1 MVETETT
8 TETQR
13 TQRLHR
19 EKQILMPKDAH
30 EMNESEVR
38 SRIITLGFG
47 GDERLFIAF
56 YRKLQQGLPEGTGIV
71 LRGSV
76 VTNQRHE
83 DGQPFDSL
91 GKGTSDLDV
100 TLVGSKVME
109 AWSSDAYYIPG
120 MHTKPLCDKD
130 PEIAPSLKELR
141 ESLQT
146 LVGRPVNFQ
155 ATSSLV
161 LYGRDVLFGETYFVV
176 VPSGEN
182 A

>member
-1 MVETETT
+1 MT
-8 TETQR
+8 
-13 TQRLHR
+13 
-19 EKQILMPKDAH
+19 KDPY
-30 EMNESEVR
+30 EMKESEIR
-38 SRIITLGFG
+38 SRIVTLAFG

-76 VTNQRHE
+76 VTNKRHE
-83 DGQPFDSL
+83 DGAPFDS
-91 GKGTSDLDV
+91 KGTSTSDLDV

-109 AWSSDAYYIPG
+109 AWNSDAYYIPG
-120 MHTKPLCDKD
+120 LHTKPLGDKD
-130 PEIAPSLKELR
+130 PDIAPSLNSLR
-141 ESLQT
+141 ESVQK

-161 LYGRDVLFGETYFVV
+161 LYGRDVLFGEPYYVV
-176 VPSGEN
+176 VPSGED

>member
-1 MVETETT
+1 
-8 TETQR
+8 
-13 TQRLHR
+13 
-19 EKQILMPKDAH
+19 MPKDAH
-30 EMNESEVR
+30 EMSESEIR
-38 SRIITLGFG
+38 SRIVTLAFG

-83 DGQPFDSL
+83 DGGPYDSR

-100 TLVGSKVME
+100 TLVGSKVMQL
-109 AWSSDAYYIPG
+109 WDSSAYYIPSL
-120 MHTKPLCDKD
+120 HTKPLCDED
-130 PEIAPSLKELR
+130 AAVAPSLNPLR
-141 ESLQT
+141 ESLQQ

-161 LYGRDVLFGETYFVV
+161 LYSRDILFGEPYYVV
-176 VPSGEN
+176 VHPAED

>member
-1 MVETETT
+1 MT
-8 TETQR
+8 
-13 TQRLHR
+13 
-19 EKQILMPKDAH
+19 KDAY
-30 EMNESEVR
+30 EMNENEIR
-38 SRIITLGFG
+38 ARIVTLAFD

-76 VTNQRHE
+76 ITNKRHE
-83 DGQPFDSL
+83 DGTPFDSQ

-100 TLVGSKVME
+100 TLVGTEVMK
-109 AWSSDAYYIPG
+109 AWSSSDGYYIPG

-130 PEIAPSLKELR
+130 PNIAPTINPLR
-141 ESLQT
+141 EALQK

-155 ATSSLV
+155 ATSNIV
-161 LYGRDVLFGETYFVV
+161 LYGRDVLFGEPYFVV
-176 VPSGEN
+176 VPPGET

>member
-1 MVETETT
+1 MTENTT
-8 TETQR
+8 
-13 TQRLHR
+13 
-19 EKQILMPKDAH
+19 PKDAH
-30 EMNESEVR
+30 EMSENEVR
-38 SRIITLGFG
+38 SRIVTLGFG

-76 VTNQRHE
+76 VTNKRYE
-83 DGQPFDSL
+83 DGGPFDSQ
-91 GKGTSDLDV
+91 GKSTSDLDV

-120 MHTKPLCDKD
+120 LHTKPLSDKTT
-130 PEIAPSLKELR
+130 ECAPSLNPLR
-141 ESLQT
+141 ESLQK

-161 LYGRDVLFGETYFVV
+161 LYGRDVLFGEPYFVV
-176 VPSGEN
+176 VEPG
-182 A
+182 ADA

>member
-1 MVETETT
+1 
-8 TETQR
+8 
-13 TQRLHR
+13 
-19 EKQILMPKDAH
+19 MPKDAH
-30 EMNESEVR
+30 DMDEKEVR
-38 SRIITLGFG
+38 ARIVTLGFG

-83 DGQPFDSL
+83 DGAPFDSQ
-91 GKGTSDLDV
+91 GKATSDLDV

-109 AWSSDAYYIPG
+109 AWTSDAFYIPG
-120 MHTKPLCDKD
+120 LHTKPLCDKD
-130 PEIAPSLKELR
+130 PDIATSLNPLR
-141 ESLQT
+141 ESLQK

-161 LYGRDVLFGETYFVV
+161 LYGRDVLFGEPYFVV
-176 VPSGEN
+176 VPPGED

>member
-1 MVETETT
+1 
-8 TETQR
+8 
-13 TQRLHR
+13 
-19 EKQILMPKDAH
+19 MPKDAY
-30 EMNESEVR
+30 EMNESEIR
-38 SRIITLGFG
+38 SRIVTLAFG
-47 GDERLFIAF
+47 ADERLFIAF
-56 YRKLQQGLPEGTGIV
+56 YKKLQQGLPEGTGII

-76 VTNQRHE
+76 ITNKRHE
-83 DGQPFDSL
+83 DGAPFDSQ
-91 GKGTSDLDV
+91 GEGTSDLDV

-109 AWSSDAYYIPG
+109 AWETGGYYIPG
-120 MHTKPLCDKD
+120 LHTKPLCDKD

-141 ESLQT
+141 ESLQK

-176 VPSGEN
+176 VPTGEN

>member
-1 MVETETT
+1 MTD
-8 TETQR
+8 R
-13 TQRLHR
+13 T
-19 EKQILMPKDAH
+19 PKDAH
-30 EMNESEVR
+30 EMTQNELR
-38 SRIITLGFG
+38 ARILLLAFE
-47 GDERLFIAF
+47 GDERNFIAF

-76 VTNQRHE
+76 VTNKHHE
-83 DGQPFDSL
+83 NGGPFDEL

-109 AWSSDAYYIPG
+109 AWTPEAYYIPSL
-120 MHTKPLCDKD
+120 HTRPLCDKEPD
-130 PEIAPSLKELR
+130 IAPSLNPLR
-141 ESLQT
+141 ESLQK

-161 LYGRDVLFGETYFVV
+161 LYGRDVLFGEPYYVV
-176 VPSGEN
+176 VEAGTD